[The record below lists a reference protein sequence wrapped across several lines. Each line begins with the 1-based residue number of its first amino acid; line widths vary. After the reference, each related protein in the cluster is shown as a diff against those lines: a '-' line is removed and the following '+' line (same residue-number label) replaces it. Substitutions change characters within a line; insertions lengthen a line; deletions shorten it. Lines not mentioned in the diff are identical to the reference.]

1 MSNIKPWM
9 KPFVAQ
15 CVASITDPSYRRR
28 LKEELADHLEALAA
42 DLERSGLTPDAARA
56 RALEEMGDPQKLRE
70 EYRQAWLKQS
80 QSPRSLL
87 RTMAA
92 GWGWMAGGYLL
103 AICLLALA
111 GFQYDSGAY
120 PIQGHP
126 ERLALYGGT
135 LFLVSCSAGALRL
148 ARGFLPCR
156 HRVGLVTAG
165 LLAGWLAEKGGVMLL
180 SSWIYDIP
188 LWRYSELLARIHGAG
203 TPRHPGLLRS
213 TSWGRW

>member
-42 DLERSGLTPDAARA
+42 DLERSGLTPDAARE

-126 ERLALYGGT
+126 ERLALYGRT
-135 LFLVSCSAGALRL
+135 LFLVSCSAGGTETGQRLSALPSQSG
-148 ARGFLPCR
+148 AGD
-156 HRVGLVTAG
+156 GGTAG
-165 LLAGWLAEKGGVMLL
+165 GLAGGKGRRNVAEQLDL
-180 SSWIYDIP
+180 
-188 LWRYSELLARIHGAG
+188 
-203 TPRHPGLLRS
+203 
-213 TSWGRW
+213 

>member
-1 MSNIKPWM
+1 MKPWM
-9 KPFVAQ
+9 KPFVGQ

-28 LKEELADHLEALAA
+28 LKEELADHLEALAE
-42 DLERSGLTPDAARA
+42 DLERSGLTPDAARE

-70 EYRQAWLKQS
+70 EYRQAWLRQS

-87 RTMAA
+87 RTMVA

-148 ARGFLPCR
+148 GRGFLPCR

-165 LLAGWLAEKGGVMLL
+165 LLAG
-180 SSWIYDIP
+180 
-188 LWRYSELLARIHGAG
+188 
-203 TPRHPGLLRS
+203 
-213 TSWGRW
+213 